1 MLKLPGDWDGCPNKL
16 SRKRNKSSENS
27 VCVWITHKKLSHF
40 IRQIFLIKNSI
51 FYENLL
57 IPCFRSCKGFYLIWS
72 ISKILKFEMF
82 LWNYEISLFPCFGN
96 LMALCLTRTMS
107 EPHWHIFVFPSFSR
121 TVGIH
126 SSHLLGIIVWI
137 SASHKV
143 FKKAITFECLSL
155 FMLFPCFWN
164 K

>member
-1 MLKLPGDWDGCPNKL
+1 MDWKIQCHKFGWLSLWSISSIWQIFYKLAKKYLTNVMLKLPGDWEGCPNKL

-82 LWNYEISLFPCFGN
+82 LWNYEMSLFPCFGN
-96 LMALCLTRTMS
+96 LMDLCLTRKM
-107 EPHWHIFVFPSFSR
+107 
-121 TVGIH
+121 
-126 SSHLLGIIVWI
+126 
-137 SASHKV
+137 
-143 FKKAITFECLSL
+143 
-155 FMLFPCFWN
+155 
-164 K
+164 